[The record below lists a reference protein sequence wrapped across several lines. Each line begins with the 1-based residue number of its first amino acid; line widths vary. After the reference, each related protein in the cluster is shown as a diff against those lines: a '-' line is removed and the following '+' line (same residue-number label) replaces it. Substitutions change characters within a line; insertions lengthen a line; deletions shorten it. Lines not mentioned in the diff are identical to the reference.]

1 LYASQQ
7 NVVFAELFHGNTAF
21 YQAPSHAE
29 AMKAFLHKTNK
40 SPWEKLAESIYAI
53 TLSDIYEYQAIMTA
67 YAGKLDEAI
76 VLMEQSIEGKNVE
89 LYGNPFNG
97 KIKDCHDCDHAALQ
111 KVKYTKLSFLKKMKE
126 MQSLVDKGQDVYN
139 NSLLLGNA
147 YYNMTYFG
155 NARVFYYNDIINQY
169 GNYIDDY
176 YQNYLLNCTTAN
188 QYYEKAFSTAVNAEQ
203 KAKCVYLM
211 AKCERNAFYTKEYH
225 SIFDFWGD
233 PEVAFRAWNGFKK
246 LKAEY
251 SNTRYYKEVI
261 NECGYFSKYVGK

>member
-1 LYASQQ
+1 MS
-7 NVVFAELFHGNTAF
+7 
-21 YQAPSHAE
+21 
-29 AMKAFLHKTNK
+29 
-40 SPWEKLAESIYAI
+40 
-53 TLSDIYEYQAIMTA
+53 A

-76 VLMEQSIEGKNVE
+76 AFMEQSAEGKNVE

-97 KIKDCHDCDHAALQ
+97 KIKDCHDCDHAAPQ

-155 NARVFYYNDIINQY
+155 NARAFYYNDIINQY
-169 GNYIDDY
+169 GNYIDEY
-176 YQNYLLNCTTAN
+176 YQSYLLNCATAN
-188 QYYEKAFSTAVNAEQ
+188 QYYERALATAANAEQ
-203 KAKCVYLM
+203 KAKCVYMM

-225 SIFDFWGD
+225 SKNDFWGE
-233 PEVAFRAWNGFKK
+233 PEVAFQAWNGFKK
-246 LKAEY
+246 LKTEY